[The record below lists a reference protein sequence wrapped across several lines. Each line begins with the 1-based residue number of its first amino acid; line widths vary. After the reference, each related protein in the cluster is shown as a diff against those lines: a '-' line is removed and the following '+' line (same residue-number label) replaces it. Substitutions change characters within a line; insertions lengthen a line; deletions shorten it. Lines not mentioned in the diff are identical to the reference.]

1 MGKSNWFD
9 FEILILAEMAKA
21 DDKVLDVENQ
31 TALAALD
38 AHPHA
43 VVDKDN
49 PEQRFVDAL
58 QINSHQ
64 TVLHTLGMVCADM
77 PLEEKL
83 SLLRNCWR
91 IAISDEE
98 LHQPEETLLYHVTD
112 ESKVSRRNFTAEQQ
126 RMAG

>member
-21 DDKVLDVENQ
+21 DAKVLDVEKQ

-43 VVDKDN
+43 FQNDDN

-58 QINSHQ
+58 QRNSDQ

-77 PLEEKL
+77 PLEQKL

-91 IAISDEE
+91 VAISDEE
-98 LHQPEETLLYHVTD
+98 LHQSEEALLYHVTD
-112 ESKVSRRNFTAEQQ
+112 ELKVSRRNFSAEQQ

>member
-21 DDKVLDVENQ
+21 DAKVLNVEKLA
-31 TALAALD
+31 ALTALD

-43 VVDKDN
+43 AEDNGN

-58 QINSHQ
+58 QNNTHQ
-64 TVLHTLGMVCADM
+64 TVLETLGNICADL
-77 PLEEKL
+77 PLEQKL

-91 IAISDEE
+91 VAISDEE
-98 LHQPEETLLYHVTD
+98 LHQSEEVLLYQVTD
-112 ESKVSRRNFTAEQQ
+112 DLKVSRRTFTADQQ
-126 RMAG
+126 RLAG